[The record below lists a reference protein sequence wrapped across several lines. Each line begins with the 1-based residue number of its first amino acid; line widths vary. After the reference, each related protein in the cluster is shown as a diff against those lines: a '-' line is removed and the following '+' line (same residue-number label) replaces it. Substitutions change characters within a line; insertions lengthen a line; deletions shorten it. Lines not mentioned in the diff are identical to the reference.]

1 MQSLNPR
8 DPWHWLAFLAVLWW
22 SLLGGLLIFV
32 MPYLLPLFIHAD
44 HSRFLAFWAT
54 AAANEWI
61 VSAVVLIALRQSE
74 TALDVIGLEWPSRRS
89 AISMATLA
97 LALFVAILVRPER
110 VPGGTFPGT
119 AASAAVARA
128 MLPWTR
134 ADRLFML
141 LVMSSTAA
149 ACEELVYRGF
159 TLAFLRAM
167 VGLWPAAIIQ
177 ALLFGY
183 MHGGAHQGLSGFI
196 GRAVGGLVFAA
207 IAIWR
212 GNLGSAMALHFFV
225 DASFFSLG

>member
-8 DPWHWLAFLAVLWW
+8 DPWLWFAFLAVLWW

-32 MPYLLPLFIHAD
+32 MPYVLPLFIHAD
-44 HSRFLAFWAT
+44 HSSFLAFWAT

-61 VSAVVLIALRQSE
+61 VSAVVLIALRRSQ
-74 TALDVIGLEWPSRRS
+74 TALEAVGLEWPSRRS

-97 LALFVAILVRPER
+97 LALFVAILVRPQR
-110 VPGGTFPGT
+110 IPAGTFPGT

-134 ADRLFML
+134 TDRLFMV

-149 ACEELVYRGF
+149 VCEELVYRGF
-159 TLAFLRAM
+159 ALAFLRAM

-183 MHGGAHQGLSGFI
+183 MHGGAHQRLSGFT
-196 GRAVGGLVFAA
+196 GRAVMGLLFVAV
-207 IAIWR
+207 AIWR
-212 GNLGSAMALHFFV
+212 GNLRAAMALHFIV
-225 DASFFSLG
+225 DAGFFSLG